1 MKDKDKTQKQLITE
15 LSKLRRRIAELEGC
29 ERQRK
34 EIEETLTRWN
44 QQKTAILDSMS
55 ELVAYQDTRMRILWA
70 NRAASESVGVDP
82 QQLVGRHCYEIWQQ
96 RHRPCVGCPVIKA
109 RKSGHPHE
117 AEITTSDGRMWL
129 IRGYPV
135 RNTKDNVTGAVEVTL
150 EITDRKQ
157 AEEKIEHLNL
167 ALHAIRNVNQLITR
181 EKDRDKLLKG
191 TCKNLV
197 ENRGYHSTWIA
208 LLDEAGGLVT
218 TAEAGFDKSFTPLIE
233 QLKRSVMTRCG
244 HKALSQ
250 AGVVVTENPFSN
262 CTDCP
267 LSDKYH
273 DRSAMT
279 VRLEYG
285 GKVRGLLSA
294 SIPVYLAADE
304 EEQALFRE
312 VAEDISFALH
322 NIEVE
327 KDRGRAEEALRESE
341 ERYKT
346 LFDEAVVGISLA
358 DAETGIIINCNQA
371 LAALVGRKRA
381 ELIGK
386 PQNIL
391 HTPSGDDKKVFSP
404 TFKRHL
410 TDKEG
415 QILETQVITKTGDI
429 KEVEIKANIL
439 DIQGRKV
446 LQGFFRD
453 ITERKRAE
461 EGLRESETRFR
472 TLFEGIPDSVLVHD
486 DEGTILH
493 INEVGAQQL
502 EWIPKDLV
510 GRNLREIVTPEN
522 ATSIADHVKE
532 VHKVGWCRF
541 ETTYVSRSGWQIAAE
556 VNEHPIKFGKKKA
569 ILSVARDI
577 TERRRTEEEL
587 RENEERFRR
596 VVETMKVGL
605 GTIDEN
611 GVLTYVNE
619 YFAKMLGYSIDEMI
633 GRSTLDFFEEKS
645 RKIQEELFKKRR
657 AGMRDPT
664 PYEATWRRKDG
675 EKVYS
680 IVSPTPN
687 FDAGGR
693 YTGSY
698 GIHTDI
704 TERKRMEQELRK
716 SEEKYKELI
725 NGMHDTAW
733 VIDFDGNFI
742 DVNDAAVEVLGY
754 SREEL
759 LAMGPHDI
767 DSSLDAETITGLIKK
782 MSTDKIQVFE
792 TSHSTKDGK
801 QIPVEINSS
810 LVTYHGKRAI
820 LGIARDVTERKEAE
834 KALLREKIFSDVVI
848 NSSPGL
854 FFVISDKGNAIRW
867 NKKAEMVTGYSA
879 SEISKMNILAFVS
892 KDDEKTAAEAIQEAF
907 TNGQASI
914 EINVL
919 AKSGKKIPFYITGRR
934 AKIDNSTYI
943 VCTGM
948 DITDRKQAEKELR
961 ESEER
966 FRTFADEV
974 SFEGLIIH
982 DKGKI
987 LGVNRQFAKMHG
999 YKISELFEIDA
1010 FAPVAPES
1018 RDLILKHIQ
1027 EGYEKPYEAVALR
1040 KDGSTFPIEIRA
1052 KKIPYHGKMVRATA
1066 IRDITERRQAE
1077 KKLRESEEKYRD
1089 LVETINDWIWE
1100 VDQNGLLTYISPR
1113 ISDLLGYE
1121 PEEWLGKTPFDFM
1134 PPEET
1139 RRVRGLFDQLVANR
1153 QPVVNLENTV
1163 LHKDGRSV
1171 VFETSATPFFDPGG
1185 EFKGYRGVDR
1195 DITDRKK
1202 AEEQLQESYKQLQKT
1217 FITTVKALAS
1227 TVEMKDQYTAGHQP
1241 RVTLLASAIAEEM
1254 GLSQEQI
1261 EGIRMSG
1268 LIHDI
1273 GKIIVPAEIL
1283 NKPGPLTDIQYEMV
1297 KMHPRAGFDI
1307 LKGIKFPW
1315 PVAQIIFQ
1323 HHELMDGSGY
1333 PQGLT
1338 GDQIMLEA
1346 RVLTVA
1352 NVVEA
1357 MTSHRPYRAAHDIT
1371 AALDEIKKHKGVL
1384 YDPDV
1389 VDACLRLF
1397 NEKGFTFDSLS
1408 EPTTPPVAS

>member
-70 NRAASESVGVDP
+70 NRAAGESVGVDP

-135 RNTKDNVTGAVEVTL
+135 RNTKGNVTGAVEVTL

-157 AEEKIEHLNL
+157 AEEKIKHLNL

-218 TAEAGFDKSFTPLIE
+218 TAEAGLDKSFTPLIE

-327 KDRGRAEEALRESE
+327 KDRGRAEEALQESE
-341 ERYKT
+341 ERYKM

-358 DAETGIIINCNQA
+358 DAETEIIINCNQA

-391 HTPSGDDKKVFSP
+391 HPPSGDDKKVFSP

-472 TLFEGIPDSVLVHD
+472 TLFEGIPDSILVHD

-569 ILSVARDI
+569 ILSVA
-577 TERRRTEEEL
+577 
-587 RENEERFRR
+587 
-596 VVETMKVGL
+596 
-605 GTIDEN
+605 
-611 GVLTYVNE
+611 
-619 YFAKMLGYSIDEMI
+619 
-633 GRSTLDFFEEKS
+633 
-645 RKIQEELFKKRR
+645 
-657 AGMRDPT
+657 
-664 PYEATWRRKDG
+664 
-675 EKVYS
+675 
-680 IVSPTPN
+680 
-687 FDAGGR
+687 
-693 YTGSY
+693 
-698 GIHTDI
+698 
-704 TERKRMEQELRK
+704 
-716 SEEKYKELI
+716 
-725 NGMHDTAW
+725 
-733 VIDFDGNFI
+733 
-742 DVNDAAVEVLGY
+742 
-754 SREEL
+754 
-759 LAMGPHDI
+759 HDI
-767 DSSLDAETITGLIKK
+767 
-782 MSTDKIQVFE
+782 
-792 TSHSTKDGK
+792 
-801 QIPVEINSS
+801 
-810 LVTYHGKRAI
+810 
-820 LGIARDVTERKEAE
+820 TERKEAE
-834 KALLREKIFSDVVI
+834 KTLLREKIFSDVVI

-854 FFVISDKGNAIRW
+854 FFVISDKGNAIQW

-879 SEISKMNILAFVS
+879 SEISKMNILAFVAT
-892 KDDEKTAAEAIQEAF
+892 DDKKTAAEAIQEAF

-919 AKSGKKIPFYITGRR
+919 AKSGKKIPFHIKGRR
-934 AKIDNSTYI
+934 AKIENITCVI
-943 VCTGM
+943 CAGM
-948 DITDRKQAEKELR
+948 DITARKQAEKELR

-974 SFEGLIIH
+974 TFEGLIIH

-987 LGVNRQFAKMHG
+987 RDVNRQFAEMHG
-999 YKISELFEIDA
+999 YEISELLEIDA
-1010 FAPVAPES
+1010 LAPVAPES

-1027 EGYEKPYEAVALR
+1027 KGYEKPYEAVALR
-1040 KDGSTFPIEIRA
+1040 KDGSRFPMEIRA

-1066 IRDITERRQAE
+1066 IRDITERKRME
-1077 KKLRESEEKYRD
+1077 EDLRESKEKYRD

-1100 VDQNGLLTYISPR
+1100 VDQNGLFTYISPR
-1113 ISDLLGYE
+1113 ITDLLGYE

-1139 RRVRGLFDQLVANR
+1139 RRVRGLFDQLVANH

-1163 LHKDGRSV
+1163 LHKDGRLV
-1171 VFETSATPFFDPGG
+1171 VFETSAVPFFDPGPGG
-1185 EFKGYRGVDR
+1185 EFKGYRGVNR
-1195 DITDRKK
+1195 NITDRKK
-1202 AEEQLQESYKQLQKT
+1202 AEEKLQKSYKQLQST
-1217 FITTVKALAS
+1217 FITTVNALAS

-1241 RVTLLASAIAEEM
+1241 RVSHLASAIAKEM
-1254 GLSQEQI
+1254 GLPEEQI
-1261 EGIRMSG
+1261 KSIRMAG

-1333 PQGLT
+1333 PQGLA

-1371 AALDEIKKHKGVL
+1371 AALNEIKKHKGML
-1384 YDPDV
+1384 YDPGV

-1397 NEKGFTFDSLS
+1397 KEKGFTLDSLL
-1408 EPTTPPVAS
+1408 EPAPPPVAS